1 MVVRMAA
8 EALTSITRASG
19 KSLSAK
25 STNLGH
31 AMNYVSVFVSRKQ
44 DIQTSTMA
52 RIAREC
58 GFTLAL
64 VPDGSAALED
74 ESVVVI
80 LPEAN

>member
-1 MVVRMAA
+1 
-8 EALTSITRASG
+8 
-19 KSLSAK
+19 
-25 STNLGH
+25 
-31 AMNYVSVFVSRKQ
+31 MNYVSVFVSRKQ